1 VHDSAKLTGATTGA
15 AGTVTYTVYSGATC
29 NGSPVFAPPAV
40 NLSKGVVPDSP
51 AFTPAAAGTFNW
63 LAVYSGDSANGGSS
77 SSCGSEPLT
86 VTALAAPTIA
96 TSLSASAVAT
106 GTAVHDSAKL
116 TGAATG
122 AGGTVTYTVYGGTT
136 CAGSPVFAPPG
147 VSVVGGVV
155 PNSTDFTSQTPGIYN
170 WLATYSG
177 DSADASATTKC
188 GDETF
193 TVSTATAG
201 DQGCSPEFWGDH
213 PNLWKVYSPD
223 QRVRSVFTGFEPELA
238 DLRLARAI
246 DPNDT
251 DASWASSGRHDRDD
265 SDGHGRLMQA
275 ERALAR
281 SGVAALLNASNS
293 GIDYDLTVAQVT
305 SQVNAALSSRDRDSL
320 SDLAA
325 QLAAD
330 NRGAGGCPLQPPKCD
345 DAGHANDRDCDEK
358 HALPRPAIQLPRAP
372 WVGLP
377 SRTMS
382 VWSLA

>member
-1 VHDSAKLTGATTGA
+1 MHDSAKLTGATTGA

-40 NLSKGVVPDSP
+40 NVSKGGVPDSP
-51 AFTPAAAGTFNW
+51 AFTPAAAGTYNW
-63 LAVYSGDSANGGSS
+63 LAVYSGDGANGGSS
-77 SSCGSEPLT
+77 STCGSETLT

-96 TSLSASAVAT
+96 TSLSTTAVAT

-136 CAGSPVFAPPG
+136 CTGSPVFAPPG

-155 PNSTDFTSQTPGIYN
+155 PNSPDFTPQTIGTYN
-170 WLATYSG
+170 WLAIYSG

-188 GDETF
+188 GDETL

-223 QRVRSVFTGFEPELA
+223 QRVRSVFTGFEPELG

-251 DASWASSGRHDRDD
+251 DANWAISGRHDRDD

-275 ERALAR
+275 QRSLLRA
-281 SGVAALLNASNS
+281 GVAALLNASNP
-293 GIDYDLTVAQVT
+293 GVDYALSVSQVT
-305 SQVNAALSSRDRDSL
+305 GQVNAAVATRDRDKIT
-320 SDLAA
+320 DLTE
-325 QLAAD
+325 QLGTD
-330 NRGAGGCPLQPPKCD
+330 NRGQGRCPLRPPKCD
-345 DAGHANDRDCDEK
+345 DAGEDRRDCDK
-358 HALPRPAIQLPRAP
+358 AHILPRPTVERPRP
-372 WVGLP
+372 WWVGLP
-377 SRTMS
+377 SRKIT
-382 VWSLA
+382 VAALA